1 MKLAACVKKTYTL
14 LLKLVN
20 EGIVVSVIRQFE
32 QLYFSLPKGV
42 IVQESLAQI
51 HRYHNMLTVEER
63 GKKESKLLGKIVW
76 RNVL

>member
-1 MKLAACVKKTYTL
+1 MKLAACVKEIYAL
-14 LLKLVN
+14 LLKLFK

-51 HRYHNMLTVEER
+51 HRYHNLLTVEEP
-63 GKKESKLLGKIVW
+63 GKKESKLLGEIVW
-76 RNVL
+76 RNV